1 MLGPSITENRNMN
14 ENTIHDV
21 YSYLCVKSVDAACE
35 FYQRAFGAREHF
47 RLTEPG
53 GRVGHAELY
62 LGSAV
67 LMLAEEFPEH
77 GFEAPDP
84 SSTAPA
90 SLHLHVDDA
99 DAMFQA
105 ALDAGARAERS
116 PEDQFYGER
125 SCAIVDPFGY
135 RWLLGH
141 SIEDVPV
148 AEMQRRYTELFK

>member
-1 MLGPSITENRNMN
+1 MTS
-14 ENTIHDV
+14 NTIHEV
-21 YSYLCVKSVDAACE
+21 YSYLCVKNVDQATE
-35 FYQRAFGAREHF
+35 FYRRAFGAREHF

-77 GFEAPDP
+77 GFVAPDP
-84 SSTAPA
+84 TRPAPG

-99 DAMFQA
+99 DAMFA
-105 ALDAGARAERS
+105 AAVAAGAS
-116 PEDQFYGER
+116 PERPPADQFYGER
-125 SCAIVDPFGY
+125 SAAVVDPFGY

-141 SIEDVPV
+141 STEEVSV
-148 AEMQRRYTELFK
+148 AEMQRRYERLFE